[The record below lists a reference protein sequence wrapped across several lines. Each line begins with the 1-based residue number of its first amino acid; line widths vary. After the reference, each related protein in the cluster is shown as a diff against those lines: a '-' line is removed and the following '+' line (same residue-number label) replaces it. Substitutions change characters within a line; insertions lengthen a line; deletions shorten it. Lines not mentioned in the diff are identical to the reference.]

1 MKTALR
7 SILFALLLSAAP
19 IAKAEEPVV
28 ALATTIPNQGS
39 YTTTYD
45 QEFQLT
51 DHGLTWTAKNFNNN
65 NSAWN
70 NIRCGSKTAATT
82 ATITTDFMI
91 TQPIVR
97 VDVEIERYKTGST
110 NRMTSMALLVSP
122 NADMSQPTV
131 YTADISSLPT
141 ATGTP
146 VTIAIEIPVPDA
158 NLYYQLSIDMPKV
171 SSAGVFAVNTIKYF
185 APSPEEV
192 PGVHASTL
200 NFTDKDELLAN
211 YMDDATIA
219 PGGEYGE
226 SATNNL
232 DGSSFLAGEAIVS
245 LAKADGSIQP
255 RWWESKTISPELRLN
270 IDNTMTITMTNDDC
284 RLLKVKFLQGNS
296 DSGYFNAIDV
306 TTAVT
311 NLGTSSI
318 ADQCWKAEDSERI
331 DRLTLTFNDYCRC
344 GAIEITYLNEKE
356 SVASIALTP
365 ADNNTSAPAE
375 YYNLQG
381 IRVTNLTPGLYI
393 VHRGSATTKEFI
405 K

>member
-1 MKTALR
+1 
-7 SILFALLLSAAP
+7 
-19 IAKAEEPVV
+19 
-28 ALATTIPNQGS
+28 
-39 YTTTYD
+39 
-45 QEFQLT
+45 
-51 DHGLTWTAKNFNNN
+51 
-65 NSAWN
+65 
-70 NIRCGSKTAATT
+70 
-82 ATITTDFMI
+82 
-91 TQPIVR
+91 
-97 VDVEIERYKTGST
+97 
-110 NRMTSMALLVSP
+110 MALLVSP

-296 DSGYFNAIDV
+296 DSGYFNAIDA

-381 IRVTNLTPGLYI
+381 IRVTDLTPGLYI